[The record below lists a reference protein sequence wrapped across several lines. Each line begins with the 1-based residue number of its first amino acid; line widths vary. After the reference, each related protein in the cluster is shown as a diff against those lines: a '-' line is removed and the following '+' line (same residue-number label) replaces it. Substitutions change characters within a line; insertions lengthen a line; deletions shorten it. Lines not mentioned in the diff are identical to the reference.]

1 MLLVLPLNVCFDFLF
16 LCPPVQVPSLS
27 DKVFAVV
34 PEVLL
39 KAFAI
44 AFGAIFVTMLLV
56 ACFMSREADKSVIFV
71 CCLAPLDLATDAS
84 TAYFLYA
91 TAFGDPLDFELC
103 GGLQQSTLQV
113 LFVVST
119 AFVGVPLLVNL
130 FNNWRLVRSLKRSND
145 EFAQWCSRH
154 WCTLAVFFALATT
167 SANVL
172 TTIGRVLCH
181 LPLCRF
187 SRASFRPLHR
197 QRHI

>member
-1 MLLVLPLNVCFDFLF
+1 
-16 LCPPVQVPSLS
+16 
-27 DKVFAVV
+27 VFAIV
-34 PEVLL
+34 PQVLL
-39 KAFAI
+39 IAFAI
-44 AFGAIFVTMLLV
+44 AFGATFVTVLLA
-56 ACFMSREADKSVIFV
+56 ACLMSREADKSVIFV
-71 CCLAPLDLATDAS
+71 CCLAPLDMATDAS